1 MSNSDYESD
10 DGMAVEEE
18 NNEEDSCDDED
29 HHTDDDCKSSNAAYK
44 ERRQVYLPGHQM
56 QEDESLIFDPSAY
69 HMLHDIDSGLPCLS
83 FDVISDDLGCNRSDY
98 PHSMYLVAGS
108 QAEKAKDNCVIIM
121 KLSNLNAMKN
131 DESSSSDDSDVESE
145 SSDEESN
152 DQPVLQVSSISHFG
166 TINRI
171 RNTTVDDKVFG
182 AVWSE
187 KGIVNIYDLNSKLKE
202 VEKAKRNRKIGNI
215 EKKKK
220 FGKPP
225 PKRLITEHKPLHS
238 FSGHRDEGFALDWSS
253 KSLGYLASGDCK
265 GNIHI
270 WKPSESG
277 WAVNLRSLDGH
288 KESVEDLQW
297 SPNEVNVLASCSVDK
312 SLRIWDTR
320 LSPNKANMMT
330 IANAHDNDINVINW
344 NKKEPL
350 IVSGGDDGKLM
361 IWDLRQFKKGNELAV
376 FKHHTSSIT
385 TVEWNPHD
393 SSVFASG
400 GDDNQIA
407 IWDLAVERDSSN
419 DTDEIKEIPPQLLF
433 IHQGQEHIKELHW
446 HPQITGVLISTA
458 QTGFNVF
465 RTISI

>member
-1 MSNSDYESD
+1 MSEDEMVVESEMHDDEEDDSHDDDD
-10 DGMAVEEE
+10 DG
-18 NNEEDSCDDED
+18 
-29 HHTDDDCKSSNAAYK
+29 KSSTVTKK
-44 ERRQVYLPGHQM
+44 ESRQVYLPGHQM
-56 QEDESLIFDPSAY
+56 EEDEALVFDPSAY
-69 HMLHDIDSGLPCLS
+69 HMMHDIDSGLPCLS
-83 FDVISDDLGCNRSDY
+83 FDVIIDDLGCNRSDF

-108 QAEKAKDNCVIIM
+108 QAEKPKDNCVIVM
-121 KLSNLNAMKN
+121 KLSNLNSLKN
-131 DESSSSDDSDVESE
+131 DKSSSSDDSDVESE

-152 DQPVLQVSSISHFG
+152 DQPVLQISSIPHFG

-171 RNTTVDDKVFG
+171 RNTTVEDKVFA

-202 VEKAKRNRKIGNI
+202 VEKAKRNRKIGNV

-220 FGKPP
+220 FGKQT
-225 PKRLITEHKPLHS
+225 PKRVMFEQKPLHS

-253 KSLGYLASGDCK
+253 KSPGFLASGDCK
-265 GNIHI
+265 GNIHT

-277 WAVNLRSLDGH
+277 WVVNLHSLNGH

-297 SPNEVNVLASCSVDK
+297 SPTEANILASCSVDK

-320 LSPNKANMMT
+320 LAPNKANMLT
-330 IANAHDNDINVINW
+330 VANAHDNDINVINW

-350 IVSGGDDGKLM
+350 IVSGGDDGKIM
-361 IWDLRQFKKGNELAV
+361 IWDLRQFKKGSELAV
-376 FKHHTSSIT
+376 FKHHTSAIT
-385 TVEWNPHD
+385 TVEWNPDD

-400 GDDNQIA
+400 GDDDQIA
-407 IWDLAVERDSSN
+407 IWDLAVERDTTN
-419 DTDEIKEIPPQLLF
+419 DNDDIKEIPPQLLF

>member
-1 MSNSDYESD
+1 MSDLEYESD
-10 DGMAVEEE
+10 EGMAVEEE
-18 NNEEDSCDDED
+18 NDDPYDNDNHQDNEIGE
-29 HHTDDDCKSSNAAYK
+29 SSSTTKK
-44 ERRQVYLPGHQM
+44 EPRQVYLPGHQI

-69 HMLHDIDSGLPCLS
+69 HMLHDVDSGLPCLS
-83 FDVISDDLGCNRSDY
+83 FDVIADDLGYNRTDF
-98 PHSMYLVAGS
+98 PHSMYLMAGS
-108 QAEKAKDNCVIIM
+108 QAEKAKDNCIIVM
-121 KLSNLNAMKN
+121 KLSNLNAIKN
-131 DESSSSDDSDVESE
+131 DESSSSDDSSVESE

-152 DQPVLQVSSISHFG
+152 DQPVLQISSIPHFG

-171 RNTTVDDKVFG
+171 RNTTVNDKVFG

-187 KGIVNIYDLNSKLKE
+187 KGVVNIYDLNSKLKE
-202 VEKAKRNRKIGNI
+202 VEKAKRNRKIGSV
-215 EKKKK
+215 EKRKK
-220 FGKPP
+220 FGKPT
-225 PKRLITEHKPLHS
+225 PKRIVSEHKPLHS

-253 KSLGYLASGDCK
+253 KSPGFLVSGDCK
-265 GNIHI
+265 GNIHT
-270 WKPSESG
+270 WKPSEGS
-277 WAVNLRSLDGH
+277 WIVNLRSLDGH

-297 SPNEVNVLASCSVDK
+297 SPNEVNILASCSVDK

-320 LSPNKANMMT
+320 LAPNKANILT

-376 FKHHTSSIT
+376 FKHHTSAIT
-385 TVEWNPHD
+385 TVEWSPDD

-407 IWDLAVERDSSN
+407 IWDLAVERDTTN
-419 DTDEIKEIPPQLLF
+419 NQDDIKEIPPQLLF

-465 RTISI
+465 RTISV

>member
-1 MSNSDYESD
+1 MSDSEHESFDEMIVDGENDENDQD
-10 DGMAVEEE
+10 DQEL
-18 NNEEDSCDDED
+18 DDEGGE
-29 HHTDDDCKSSNAAYK
+29 SSNFTKK
-44 ERRQVYLPGHQM
+44 EPRQVYLPGNQM
-56 QEDESLIFDPSAY
+56 KEDESLVFDPSAY

-83 FDVISDDLGCNRSDY
+83 FDVIVDDLGYNRSDF

-108 QAEKAKDNCVIIM
+108 QAEKPKDNCVIVM
-121 KLSNLNAMKN
+121 KLSNLKAMKN
-131 DESSSSDDSDVESE
+131 DDSTSSEDSDVESD
-145 SSDEESN
+145 SSDEESK
-152 DQPVLQVSSISHFG
+152 DQPVLQISSIPHFG

-171 RNTTVDDKVFG
+171 RNTMVDNKVFG

-187 KGIVNIYDLNSKLKE
+187 KGIVNIFDLNSKLKE
-202 VEKAKRNRKIGNI
+202 VEKAKRNRKIGSV

-220 FGKPP
+220 FVKPT
-225 PKRLITEHKPLHS
+225 PKRIISEHKPLHS
-238 FSGHRDEGFALDWSS
+238 FSGHRDEGFALDWST
-253 KSLGYLASGDCK
+253 KSPGFLASGDCK

-270 WKPSESG
+270 WKPCENG
-277 WAVNLRSLDGH
+277 WVVNLQSLDGH

-297 SPNEVNVLASCSVDK
+297 SPTEVNVLASCSVDR

-320 LSPNKANMMT
+320 LAPNKANMLT
-330 IANAHDNDINVINW
+330 IANAHDNDVNVINW

-376 FKHHTSSIT
+376 FKHHTSAIT
-385 TVEWNPHD
+385 TVEWSPDD

-400 GDDNQIA
+400 GDDDQIA
-407 IWDLAVERDSSN
+407 IWDLAVERDTTH
-419 DTDEIKEIPPQLLF
+419 DVDDIKEIPPQLLF
-433 IHQGQEHIKELHW
+433 VHQGQEHIKELHW

-465 RTISI
+465 RTISV